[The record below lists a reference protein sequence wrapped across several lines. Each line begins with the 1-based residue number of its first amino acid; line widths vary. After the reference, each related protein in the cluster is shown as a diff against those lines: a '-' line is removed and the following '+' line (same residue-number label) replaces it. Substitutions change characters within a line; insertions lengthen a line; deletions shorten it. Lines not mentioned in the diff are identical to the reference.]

1 MEAKTHD
8 HDSPPSLT
16 REGSVARIGLNRP
29 GKRNRLGAEDIA
41 ALRRLIAEAD
51 SDESIRVAILEAQ
64 GPVFSAGFDLD
75 ALQKGD
81 TGEPEHG
88 PGAIGA
94 AAEALAA
101 LRVPVIA
108 RLHGNI
114 YGGAVDLALS
124 CDFRVGT
131 SAVEALMP
139 AARIGLHYYRSGLAR
154 AVARLGPDATKQL
167 FVLAEPI
174 PAQDLLRIGYL
185 THLVAEEA
193 LDATVTALADRLAAS
208 GPAAVHGMKTAIDAL
223 AMSRPD
229 DFAAR
234 YRACH
239 ADPDFARRLAAL
251 GRRKPTPGNAGRDS

>member
-1 MEAKTHD
+1 MEARTHD
-8 HDSPPSLT
+8 HDCPPSLT
-16 REGSVARIGLNRP
+16 RDGPVARIGLNRP
-29 GKRNRLGAEDIA
+29 GKRNRLSSPDIA
-41 ALRRLIAEAD
+41 ALRGLIAGIETDAA
-51 SDESIRVAILEAQ
+51 IRVAILEAQ
-64 GPVFSAGFDLD
+64 GRVFSAGFDLD
-75 ALQKGD
+75 ALQAGD

-108 RLHGNI
+108 RLHGSV
-114 YGGAVDLALS
+114 YGGAVDLALA

-131 SAVEALMP
+131 TAIEALMP

-174 PAQDLLRIGYL
+174 PAEDLLRIGYL
-185 THLVAEEA
+185 THLVAEDA
-193 LDATVTALADRLAAS
+193 LDSTVTALADRLAAS
-208 GPAAVHGMKTAIDAL
+208 APAAVQGMKTAIDAL
-223 AMSRPD
+223 AVGRPD

-251 GRRKPTPGNAGRDS
+251 GRRKPAPGNAGRDS

>member
-1 MEAKTHD
+1 MEAQTHD

-16 REGSVARIGLNRP
+16 RDGPVARIGLNRP
-29 GKRNRLGAEDIA
+29 GKRNRLSAGDIA
-41 ALRRLIAEAD
+41 SFRRLIAKIDAD
-51 SDESIRVAILEAQ
+51 ETIRVVILEAR
-64 GPVFSAGFDLD
+64 GKVFSAGFDLD
-75 ALQKGD
+75 ALQDGD

-94 AAEALAA
+94 AAEALTT

-108 RLHGNI
+108 RLHGGI

-131 SAVEALMP
+131 TAIEALMP

-167 FVLAEPI
+167 FVLAESI

-185 THLVAEEA
+185 THLVPEDA
-193 LDATVTALADRLAAS
+193 LDTTVTALADRLAAS
-208 GPAAVHGMKTAIDAL
+208 GAAAVQGMKTAIEAL
-223 AMSRPD
+223 AMGRAD
-229 DFAAR
+229 DFAPR

-239 ADPDFARRLAAL
+239 ANPDFARRLAAL
-251 GRRKPTPGNAGRDS
+251 GRRKPAPGNAGRD